1 MKNKIYQCLWFEGNA
16 KEAAEFYIKT
26 FGDGKITVDTQM
38 VVNFELSGQK
48 FMGLNGGPE
57 FTPTPATSFMAVLE
71 NEEELEKIWNQLT
84 DGGSIL
90 MPLDKYD
97 WSEKYGWVQDQFG
110 ISWQLM
116 LGNLKDV
123 HGQKFVPTL
132 MFSGKNQGKAEE
144 AMNFYVSLFNNTNID
159 GVMPYESGEMKG
171 QLNHAQFK
179 LENQVFAV
187 MDSGIPQNFT
197 FTEGISNVIE
207 ANTQAEIDHFWNA
220 FAKDGK
226 ASMCGWV
233 QDQFGVWWQIFPSLV
248 EETMVNPDKFPKGME
263 AVLKMNKFDLAAY
276 KKAIE

>member
-26 FGDGKITVDTQM
+26 FGDGKIMVDTPM

-57 FTPTPATSFMAVLE
+57 FTPTPATSFMVVLE
-71 NEEELEKIWNQLT
+71 NEKELEKIWSQLT

-97 WSEKYGWVQDQFG
+97 WSEKYGWVLDQFG

-144 AMNFYVSLFNNTNID
+144 AMNFYVSLFNNTSID

-171 QLNHAQFK
+171 QVNHAQFK
-179 LENQVFAV
+179 LENQVFAL

-197 FTEGISNVIE
+197 FTEGISNIIE
-207 ANTQAEIDHFWNA
+207 ANTQDEIDHFWNA
-220 FAKDGK
+220 FAKTERQVCADGCK
-226 ASMCGWV
+226 INLA
-233 QDQFGVWWQIFPSLV
+233 FGGRYSRQLW
-248 EETMVNPDKFPKGME
+248 
-263 AVLKMNKFDLAAY
+263 
-276 KKAIE
+276 KKRW